1 MKKILTSFIIL
12 YFTTNLLPQSSLGL
26 NGLQGVLDGSF
37 ISINSFEQNP
47 SNYSNIKDWI
57 FSLSYGA
64 EFANT
69 TTSNLYQ
76 ISAGKAFNN
85 HYFSLRYSPGIQK
98 EFIFKSG
105 ETVTLG
111 NSESVKLESRFLYK
125 ELFGAGYSYKISKQ
139 FSAGLSLRFFKE
151 DITQEYLSTVFS
163 DSIYLVPGTEIDNAN
178 FWKGDLGIVWLLNR
192 DLSISLSSVN
202 LFILKDKNLNEANNH
217 FSLKNNKALLI
228 GMNYYPLNN
237 FNINFLY
244 ETNNSLQAGI
254 SKLLN
259 LGKNKIGISL
269 SAFHDKQQKPFF
281 AGINSS
287 VFFISKSFDISLA
300 WYKYLSN
307 RKSTGSYE
315 DFYSN
320 GITNIYNN
328 QFSFD
333 KLLFAVNFK
342 LNTSIEQKVKFIDL
356 TIKQNIY
363 PALADKYLDTP
374 IASAKVI
381 NLTDEKQYVK
391 PSVII
396 NGINNDAIQS
406 PVYSIM
412 PFDTTEINFYT
423 IIPDNYS
430 KLNPELSYANF
441 YLNSLNDNSDDE
453 LQKAILINGINAWD
467 GNVHNL
473 KYFIKRDLNFSINYS
488 REILA
493 NNKSVL
499 DTVIGA
505 LADFYKAKIIF
516 NAFVK
521 NLTYISDP
529 RASSEYVQYPS
540 ETIKLKGGDCD
551 DLSVC
556 YSSLLESIGIETALV
571 DYKNNPDVKH
581 VNVMFNSKLTPQQ
594 ANLITENDT
603 KYFLRKNDKGIDE
616 VWIPVETTSLTDFNS
631 AWLIGSQLFQ
641 KEAIDKLGLLNG
653 EVEIIDIY

>member
-1 MKKILTSFIIL
+1 LKKILTSFIIL

-125 ELFGAGYSYKISKQ
+125 ELFGAGYSYKFSKQ

-163 DSIYLVPGTEIDNAN
+163 DSIYFVPGTEIDNAN
-178 FWKGDLGIVWLLNR
+178 FWRGDLGIVWLLNR

-217 FSLKNNKALLI
+217 FALKNNKALLI

-254 SKLLN
+254 SKLLS

-320 GITNIYNN
+320 GISNIYNN

-333 KLLFAVNFK
+333 KLLFTVNFK

-396 NGINNDAIQS
+396 NGINNDEIQS

-412 PFDTTEINFYT
+412 PFDTSEINFYT

-493 NNKSVL
+493 NNKSIL

-505 LADFYKAKIIF
+505 LTDFYKAKIIF

-581 VNVMFNSKLTPQQ
+581 VNVMFNTKLIPQQ

-603 KYFLRKNDKGIDE
+603 KYFLRKNNKGIDE
-616 VWIPVETTSLTDFNS
+616 VWVPVETTSLTDFNS
-631 AWLIGSQLFQ
+631 AWSIGSQLFQ